1 MLILGAFVTG
11 TSFGALRQGT
21 LCVRRT
27 LLALAVLAISLTM
40 GCGGSSDAPGS
51 TSAAAGGSSD
61 WSAESLGREAQ
72 RAPLTPMIVN
82 SAPGVGLNRLAFGF
96 IDKGGGLVTTVTD
109 GRVRLFTLQGNAG
122 TFVAE
127 HALYKSSLS
136 LQGSVHE
143 HADGT
148 QHLHD
153 GPEAAMYTAL
163 VELTQPDFWGAELT
177 WSIDGKTQRQRVRF
191 FVRPDTPEPS
201 IGESAPASVQKTLRD
216 GIPLAD
222 LDTSREPQQALHEI
236 TIAEAVRGGKVAVIA
251 FATPAFCQT
260 RFCGPVVES
269 VVVPAWRQFGDR
281 INVLHVEPFDVPA
294 ARNGSLKPEP
304 VTAEW
309 GLQTEP
315 WIFVL
320 DRNGRVAAKF
330 EGVVSLKELT
340 DAIDAALKA

>member
-1 MLILGAFVTG
+1 MARSLLVSLIAAVTMLFV
-11 TSFGALRQGT
+11 A
-21 LCVRRT
+21 
-27 LLALAVLAISLTM
+27 
-40 GCGGSSDAPGS
+40 CGGSADAPEGGSAASSRGS
-51 TSAAAGGSSD
+51 TD

-72 RAPLTPMIVN
+72 RAPAIPVIVN
-82 SAPGVGLNRLAFGF
+82 SAPGVGVNRLAFGF
-96 IDKGGGLVTTVTD
+96 IDKGGALVPTVTD
-109 GRVRLFTLQGNAG
+109 GRVRLYTLQGNAG
-122 TFVAE
+122 TFVSE
-127 HALYKSSLS
+127 HSLYRSSLP

-153 GPEAAMYTAL
+153 GPEAAMFTTL
-163 VELTQPDFWGAELT
+163 VELTQPEFWGAELT
-177 WSIDGKTQRQRVRF
+177 WSQDGKPQRQRVRF

-201 IGESAPASVQKTLRD
+201 IGEQAPASVQKTLRD

-222 LDTSREPQQALHEI
+222 LDTSREPQQALHEM

-269 VVVPAWRQFGDR
+269 VVVPAWKQYGER

-315 WIFVL
+315 WVFVL

-330 EGVVSLKELT
+330 EGVLSLEELT
-340 DAIDAALKA
+340 GAIDAALKA